1 MSPNIFDGET
11 AAQYQ
16 AACCTYIQQGQQ
28 AGERA
33 MALVKDGG
41 GGIPSCSHILQ
52 LLEVLLEEELAQ
64 PAAATK
70 TDEVVDA
77 NLLSAS
83 NRPVGVVFVQRH
95 ITALALKH
103 CIID

>member
-33 MALVKDGG
+33 MALVKDSG

-83 NRPVGVVFVQRH
+83 NRPVGVVFVQ
-95 ITALALKH
+95 
-103 CIID
+103 